1 VLAHA
6 WKVIEEFPIVL
17 IVRKRSWEDPQRF
30 GVTINSGIS
39 QERQRGH
46 PVILYSHSKT
56 LS

>member
-1 VLAHA
+1 MLAHA